1 METLL
6 CTINLSPNTI
16 SDDRF
21 SIGLIMAKGETLF
34 FNYSEEKLQKLKS
47 LFSPNAFLVI
57 HQYLKSLYNQFNTEE
72 DTLFSKKEL
81 LHQWVN
87 EAYLSYLE
95 KYNNNLVRFSKTT
108 KIDIEL
114 DEAIF
119 KRFFERY
126 ISPYPTKIEKKKV
139 VNITEKER
147 AKQFFEKAQGR
158 VNIEKEI
165 HPTEIEHLLV
175 KTKVSFIGKN
185 SIPVAGNMLNLQNG
199 IQSIENTISR
209 FISLAQ
215 ALDYNTDTKG
225 KYYLIGEEP
234 NKLFKENHLL
244 WKELRALKTMK
255 YIELDEVSQVE
266 NYFEQHEVRPYFV

>member
-16 SDDRF
+16 SEDRF

-34 FNYSEEKLQKLKS
+34 FNYSEEKLNKLKD
-47 LFSPNAFLVI
+47 LFSQNAFLVI
-57 HQYLKSLYNQFNTEE
+57 QQYLKSLYNSFNTEE
-72 DTLFSKKEL
+72 NELFSKKDFL
-81 LHQWVN
+81 RQWVN
-87 EAYLSYLE
+87 EEYLSYLQ
-95 KYNNNLVRFSKTT
+95 KYNNNLVRFSKTS

-114 DEAIF
+114 NEAAF
-119 KRFFERY
+119 KRFFEKY
-126 ISPYPTKIEKKKV
+126 IFSYPTKTEKEKV
-139 VNITEKER
+139 VNIIKKEQ
-147 AKQFFEKAQGR
+147 AKQFFEKAKGR

-185 SIPVAGNMLNLQNG
+185 SIPVAGNMLNLQNK

-215 ALDYNTDTKG
+215 ALDYNTNVKG

-234 NKLFKENHLL
+234 NKSLKENHLL
-244 WKELRALKTMK
+244 WKELRALKMMT
-255 YIELDEVSQVE
+255 YIELDEVAQIE
-266 NYFEQHEVRPYFV
+266 NYFEQHEVKPYFV